1 MGDNKRTRRARRL
14 CAETTRPGPSAMV
27 RTSPPTALLLNGVV
41 MSTAFAGLE
50 GCVVAC
56 VVISAAI
63 VCPSL
68 AYQANACLYLFFCV
82 GTFAAPGVLAFT
94 GAKRGMVGSMCCYSL
109 YTAAFLL
116 PRPEVILPA
125 SAIGGFAG
133 AVLWTAQGE
142 YFTANALAYAVARCT
157 AAGPL
162 PRLSRAASAPQQ
174 QGMISQTGAIGL
186 FAALFAGLFPLFL
199 LLGKLSGSVLLSLRP
214 EEPQLIFILYTAVA
228 LSCTAAMGCI
238 RRLPFAEAEQPA
250 ATDAAAAATAAA
262 SSRPLSRPPSP
273 PSSRPPSPLLSPPPS
288 PPLPPPSPLPG
299 DGGAALAAP
308 PTTGAPPVAATGAV
322 DLAESAARPAGV
334 EIELGPVSGSG
345 GARRSPEQ
353 QQQQPVAS
361 RRAPPLP
368 PKGPSSI
375 STPAG
380 LAVAACPPDCCSV
393 ASMLCE
399 RRMLLLSPTNLAF
412 GAVTALYPS
421 KVTLLV
427 KHLHGAAAVM
437 WLYSLSGLASAVFA
451 ALLAVLARRAR
462 HGRTLA
468 VVLGACGFIA
478 ACAVAATCDPSQ
490 EAAVHAAAAATA
502 TAAASGGAHVCAA
515 SAAAAPAAAA
525 LAAAPS
531 AAAPPAAPS
540 PPALPSATE
549 GALRGGL
556 QGGGAVSHGCTLLS
570 SWAGLQGAFVA
581 HGLGVAAW
589 QGNTMALVADVFRAS
604 PRPAF
609 AHLKLTSGISS
620 AAGFVLLPRLSLQ
633 AAALLCLALVL
644 LGLVTFVRLHWVLHA
659 QLARP
664 FSPAA
669 GGLLPPGATSSSRV
683 AAPDEARGAARGVEL
698 QEAPRNRASPITH
711 VIPVEALGAGA
722 GAEKC

>member
-1 MGDNKRTRRARRL
+1 MLSLA
-14 CAETTRPGPSAMV
+14 SAMV

-41 MSTAFAGLE
+41 MSAAFAGLE

-56 VVISAAI
+56 IVISAAI

-68 AYQANACLYLFFCV
+68 AYQANAYLYLFFCV
-82 GTFAAPGVLAFT
+82 GTFAAPGVLAYT
-94 GAKRGMVGSMCCYSL
+94 GAKRGMVVGMFCYSL

-125 SAIGGFAG
+125 SAIAGFAG

-142 YFTANALAYAVARCT
+142 YFTANALAYAVARSA

-162 PRLSRAASAPQQ
+162 PRLSRAASVRGRGGAPKQ
-174 QGMISQTGAIGL
+174 QGVISSSGAIGL
-186 FAALFAGLFPLFL
+186 FAALFAGLFPIFL

-214 EEPQLIFILYTAVA
+214 DEPQLIFALYTAVA

-238 RRLPFAEAEQPA
+238 RCLPFAEPEQPA
-250 ATDAAAAATAAA
+250 ATATAVATAAAAA
-262 SSRPLSRPPSP
+262 PSRPP
-273 PSSRPPSPLLSPPPS
+273 SPPPS
-288 PPLPPPSPLPG
+288 PPLPPPPSPPPG
-299 DGGAALAAP
+299 DGEAALAAP
-308 PTTGAPPVAATGAV
+308 AATAVPPATATPPAMATPPAAATGA
-322 DLAESAARPAGV
+322 DSLTDSAARPAGV
-334 EIELGPVSGSG
+334 EIELEIELGPSRASMQKSMLPQVGQKCM
-345 GARRSPEQ
+345 ARCE
-353 QQQQPVAS
+353 
-361 RRAPPLP
+361 RRPHR
-368 PKGPSSI
+368 GPSSI

-380 LAVAACPPDCCSV
+380 LAVAACPPGCCSV
-393 ASMLCE
+393 AAMLCE
-399 RRMLLLSPTNLAF
+399 RRMLLLSPTNIAF

-468 VVLGACGFIA
+468 VLLGACGFIA

-502 TAAASGGAHVCAA
+502 AASGGAHVCAA
-515 SAAAAPAAAA
+515 SVPAA
-525 LAAAPS
+525 S
-531 AAAPPAAPS
+531 ASSSSAAPS

-549 GALRGGL
+549 SALRGGL
-556 QGGGAVSHGCTLLS
+556 QGELQGGLQGGVAASHGCTLLS

-609 AHLKLTSGISS
+609 AHLKLTSGMSS

-633 AAALLCLALVL
+633 AAALLCLVLVL
-644 LGLVTFVRLHWVLHA
+644 LGLLTFVRLHWVLHV

-669 GGLLPPGATSSSRV
+669 GGLLSPGAISSSRV
-683 AAPDEARGAARGVEL
+683 AAPDEARGTTRGVEL
-698 QEAPRNRASPITH
+698 QGPFRNRASPITH
-711 VIPVEALGAGA
+711 VIPVEAVGAGGGG
-722 GAEKC
+722 GADKC